1 MRTLFLPLPFPDH
14 ESQFLLCMRTLLA
27 PTVALT
33 VAVVW
38 PSLVDCVRHG
48 PRREESGSRP
58 RQRMHPNDERL
69 VAELAIVGGR
79 VLDAVVFGQQL
90 DAFHPSA

>member
-1 MRTLFLPLPFPDH
+1 MRTLLLPLPFPDH
-14 ESQFLLCMRTLLA
+14 ESLFFVLCMRTLLA
-27 PTVALT
+27 FT

-38 PSLVDCVRHG
+38 PSLADYMRHAQ
-48 PRREESGSRP
+48 RREESGSRP
-58 RQRMHPNDERL
+58 RQRVHPNDERL

-79 VLDAVVFGQQL
+79 VLDTVAFGQQL